1 MCALKGRDRRR
12 IKVKNKA
19 ERGMQAETRANRL
32 RIGTRG
38 SPLALWQ
45 AGHVRDLLVKAHPGI
60 EVEIVPIQTKGDRA
74 LDTPLA
80 TVGSKGLFTREIEQ
94 ALLSGAVDLAVH
106 SLKDLPTTLPARL
119 MIGAVCEREDPLDCL
134 VTKGARSLVELRA
147 EAVVATGSPRRKAQ
161 LLHLRPDLRIVDLRG
176 NVGTRL
182 RKLDESDWDAIVLA
196 KAGLVRLG
204 FENRIHCVLSQK
216 EMLPAVCQGALGI
229 EIRQD
234 DSRTAALVSPL
245 DHAPTRLAT
254 AAERAFLA
262 SLGGGCQVPIAALA
276 RVGWGTLSLEGLVAS
291 PDGRMYLRRHM
302 EGPASAAE
310 ALGKALGAE
319 ILEEGGGA
327 ILGKVPEKTSDARK
341 DKR

>member
-1 MCALKGRDRRR
+1 MEK
-12 IKVKNKA
+12 KA
-19 ERGMQAETRANRL
+19 ERGMQAETGGNRL

-60 EVEIVPIQTKGDRA
+60 RIELVPIQTKGDRV
-74 LDTPLA
+74 LDAPLA
-80 TVGSKGLFTREIEQ
+80 KVDSKGLFTREIEQ

-106 SLKDLPTTLPARL
+106 SLKDLPTTLPAGL

-134 VTKGARSLVELRA
+134 VTKGARSLAELRA

-204 FENRIHCVLSQK
+204 FENRISCVLGRK

-229 EIRQD
+229 EIRQED
-234 DSRTAALVSPL
+234 GKTAALVSPL
-245 DHAPTRLAT
+245 DHAPSRLAT

-276 RVGWGTLSLEGLVAS
+276 RVGWGTLAIEGLVAS
-291 PDGRMYLRRHM
+291 PDGRTYLRRHI

-327 ILGKVPEKTSDARK
+327 ILGEVPGKTSNE
-341 DKR
+341 

>member
-19 ERGMQAETRANRL
+19 EQGMQTAARRDIL

-45 AGHVRDLLVKAHPGI
+45 AEHVRDLLVKAHPGI
-60 EVEIVPIQTKGDRA
+60 KIELVPIQTKGDRV
-74 LDTPLA
+74 LDAPLA
-80 TVGSKGLFTREIEQ
+80 KVDTKGVFTREIEQ

-106 SLKDLPTTLPARL
+106 SLKDLPTTLPAGL

-134 VTKGARSLVELRA
+134 VAKGARSLAELRA

-204 FENRIHCVLSQK
+204 FENRISCVLGRK

-229 EIRQD
+229 EIRQED
-234 DSRTAALVSPL
+234 GKTAALVSPL
-245 DHAPTRLAT
+245 DHTPSRLAA

-276 RVGWGTLSLEGLVAS
+276 RVGWGTLTLEGLVAS
-291 PDGRMYLRRHM
+291 PDGRTYLRRHI

-327 ILGKVPEKTSDARK
+327 ILRGIPEKTDNE
-341 DKR
+341 

>member
-1 MCALKGRDRRR
+1 M
-12 IKVKNKA
+12 
-19 ERGMQAETRANRL
+19 
-32 RIGTRG
+32 
-38 SPLALWQ
+38 WQ

-60 EVEIVPIQTKGDRA
+60 RIELVPIQTKGDRV
-74 LDTPLA
+74 LDAPLA
-80 TVGSKGLFTREIEQ
+80 KVDSKGIFTREIEQ

-106 SLKDLPTTLPARL
+106 SLKDLPTTLPAGL

-134 VTKGARSLVELRA
+134 VTKGARSLAELRA

-204 FENRIHCVLSQK
+204 FENRISCVLGRK

-229 EIRQD
+229 EIRQED
-234 DSRTAALVSPL
+234 GKTAALVSPL
-245 DHAPTRLAT
+245 DHAPSRLAT

-276 RVGWGTLSLEGLVAS
+276 RVGWGTLAIEGLVAS
-291 PDGRMYLRRHM
+291 PDGRTYLRRHI

-327 ILGKVPEKTSDARK
+327 ILGEVPGKTSNE
-341 DKR
+341 

>member
-1 MCALKGRDRRR
+1 M
-12 IKVKNKA
+12 
-19 ERGMQAETRANRL
+19 
-32 RIGTRG
+32 
-38 SPLALWQ
+38 WQ

-60 EVEIVPIQTKGDRA
+60 RIELVPIQTKGDRV
-74 LDTPLA
+74 LDAPLA
-80 TVGSKGLFTREIEQ
+80 KVDSKGLFTREIEQ

-106 SLKDLPTTLPARL
+106 SLKDLPTTLPAGL

-134 VTKGARSLVELRA
+134 VTKGARSLAELRA

-182 RKLDESDWDAIVLA
+182 RKLDESDWEAIVLA
-196 KAGLVRLG
+196 KAGLIRLG
-204 FENRIHCVLSQK
+204 FESRIHCVLSQK

-229 EIRQD
+229 EIRQED
-234 DSRTAALVSPL
+234 GKTATLVSPL
-245 DHAPTRLAT
+245 DHAPSRLAT

-262 SLGGGCQVPIAALA
+262 NLGGGCQLPIAALA
-276 RVGWGTLSLEGLVAS
+276 RVGWGTLALEGLVAS
-291 PDGRMYLRRHM
+291 PDGRVYLRRHM

-319 ILEEGGGA
+319 ILALGAADILQRTEEA
-327 ILGKVPEKTSDARK
+327 Q
-341 DKR
+341 

>member
-19 ERGMQAETRANRL
+19 EWGMQTATRGNRL

-45 AGHVRDLLVKAHPGI
+45 AGHVRGLLEKAHPGI
-60 EVEIVPIQTKGDRA
+60 EVEIVPIQTKGDRV

-106 SLKDLPTTLPARL
+106 SLKDLPTALPAGL

-134 VTKGARSLVELRA
+134 VTKGARSLAELRA

-196 KAGLVRLG
+196 KAGLIRLG
-204 FENRIHCVLSQK
+204 FESRIHCVLSQK

-229 EIRQD
+229 EIRQED
-234 DSRTAALVSPL
+234 GKTATLVSPL
-245 DHAPTRLAT
+245 DHAPSRLAT

-262 SLGGGCQVPIAALA
+262 SLGGGCQLPIAALA
-276 RVGWGTLSLEGLVAS
+276 RVGWGTLTLEGLVAS
-291 PDGRMYLRRHM
+291 PDGRVYLRRHM

-319 ILEEGGGA
+319 ILALGAADILQRTEEA
-327 ILGKVPEKTSDARK
+327 Q
-341 DKR
+341 

>member
-19 ERGMQAETRANRL
+19 EQGMQTAARRDIL

-45 AGHVRDLLVKAHPGI
+45 AEHVRDLLVKAHPGI
-60 EVEIVPIQTKGDRA
+60 KIELVPIQTKGDRV
-74 LDTPLA
+74 LDAPLA
-80 TVGSKGLFTREIEQ
+80 KVDTKGVFTREIEQ

-106 SLKDLPTTLPARL
+106 SLKDLPTTLPAGL

-134 VTKGARSLVELRA
+134 VTKGARSLAELRA

-182 RKLDESDWDAIVLA
+182 KKLDESDWDAIVLA

-204 FENRIHCVLSQK
+204 FENRISCVLGRK

-229 EIRQD
+229 EIRQED
-234 DSRTAALVSPL
+234 GKTAALVSPL
-245 DHAPTRLAT
+245 DHTPSRLAT

-276 RVGWGTLSLEGLVAS
+276 RVGWGTLTLEGLVAS
-291 PDGRMYLRRHM
+291 PDGRMYLRRHI

-327 ILGKVPEKTSDARK
+327 ILRGIPEKTDNE
-341 DKR
+341 

>member
-1 MCALKGRDRRR
+1 MR
-12 IKVKNKA
+12 
-19 ERGMQAETRANRL
+19 AETRGNRL

-45 AGHVRDLLVKAHPGI
+45 AEHVRDLLVKAHPGI
-60 EVEIVPIQTKGDRA
+60 KIELVPIQTKGDRV
-74 LDTPLA
+74 LDAPLA
-80 TVGSKGLFTREIEQ
+80 KVDTKGVFTREIEQ

-106 SLKDLPTTLPARL
+106 SLKDLPTTLPAGL

-134 VTKGARSLVELRA
+134 VTKGARSLAELRA

-204 FENRIHCVLSQK
+204 FENRISCVLGRK

-229 EIRQD
+229 EIRQED
-234 DSRTAALVSPL
+234 GKTAALVSPL
-245 DHAPTRLAT
+245 DHTPSRLAT

-276 RVGWGTLSLEGLVAS
+276 RVGWGTLTLEGLVAS
-291 PDGRMYLRRHM
+291 PDGRTYLRRHI

-327 ILGKVPEKTSDARK
+327 ILRGIPEKTDNE
-341 DKR
+341 

>member
-1 MCALKGRDRRR
+1 MW
-12 IKVKNKA
+12 
-19 ERGMQAETRANRL
+19 QAE
-32 RIGTRG
+32 
-38 SPLALWQ
+38 
-45 AGHVRDLLVKAHPGI
+45 HVRNLLVKAHPGI
-60 EVEIVPIQTKGDRA
+60 KIELVPIQTKGDRV
-74 LDTPLA
+74 LDAPLA
-80 TVGSKGLFTREIEQ
+80 KVDSKGLFTREIEQ

-119 MIGAVCEREDPLDCL
+119 IIGAVCEREDPLDCL
-134 VTKGARSLVELRA
+134 VTKGARSLAELPA

-204 FENRIHCVLSQK
+204 FENRISCVLGRK

-229 EIRQD
+229 EIRQED
-234 DSRTAALVSPL
+234 GKTAALVSPL
-245 DHAPTRLAT
+245 DHAPSRLAT

-276 RVGWGTLSLEGLVAS
+276 RVGWGTLAIEGLVAS
-291 PDGRMYLRRHM
+291 PDGRTYLRRHI

-327 ILGKVPEKTSDARK
+327 ILGEVPGKTSNE
-341 DKR
+341 

>member
-1 MCALKGRDRRR
+1 MR
-12 IKVKNKA
+12 
-19 ERGMQAETRANRL
+19 AETRGNRL

-45 AGHVRDLLVKAHPGI
+45 AEHVRDLLVKAHPGI
-60 EVEIVPIQTKGDRA
+60 KIELVPIQTKGDRV
-74 LDTPLA
+74 LDAPLA
-80 TVGSKGLFTREIEQ
+80 KVDTKGVFTREIEQ

-106 SLKDLPTTLPARL
+106 SLKDLPTTLPAGL

-134 VTKGARSLVELRA
+134 VAKGARSLAELRA

-182 RKLDESDWDAIVLA
+182 KKLDESDWDAIVLA

-204 FENRIHCVLSQK
+204 FENRISCVLGRK

-229 EIRQD
+229 EIRQED
-234 DSRTAALVSPL
+234 GKTAALVSPL
-245 DHAPTRLAT
+245 DHTPSHLAT

-276 RVGWGTLSLEGLVAS
+276 RVGWGTLTLEGLVAS
-291 PDGRMYLRRHM
+291 PDGRTYLRRHI

-327 ILGKVPEKTSDARK
+327 ILGVVPEKTTDE
-341 DKR
+341 

>member
-1 MCALKGRDRRR
+1 
-12 IKVKNKA
+12 
-19 ERGMQAETRANRL
+19 
-32 RIGTRG
+32 
-38 SPLALWQ
+38 LWQ
-45 AGHVRDLLVKAHPGI
+45 AEHVRNLLVKAHPGI
-60 EVEIVPIQTKGDRA
+60 KIELVPIQTKGDRV
-74 LDTPLA
+74 LDAPLA
-80 TVGSKGLFTREIEQ
+80 KVDSKGIFTREIEQ

-106 SLKDLPTTLPARL
+106 SLKDLPTTLPAGL

-134 VTKGARSLVELRA
+134 VTKGARSLAELPA

-204 FENRIHCVLSQK
+204 FENRISCVLGRK

-229 EIRQD
+229 EIRQED
-234 DSRTAALVSPL
+234 GKTAALVSPL
-245 DHAPTRLAT
+245 DHAPSRLAT

-276 RVGWGTLSLEGLVAS
+276 RVGWGTLAIEGLVAS
-291 PDGRMYLRRHM
+291 PDGRTYLRRHI

-327 ILGKVPEKTSDARK
+327 ILGEVPGKTSNE
-341 DKR
+341 

>member
-19 ERGMQAETRANRL
+19 EQGMRAETRGNRL

-45 AGHVRDLLVKAHPGI
+45 AEHVRDLLVKAHPGI
-60 EVEIVPIQTKGDRA
+60 KIELVPIQTKGDRV
-74 LDTPLA
+74 LDAPLA
-80 TVGSKGLFTREIEQ
+80 KVDTKGVFTREIEQ

-106 SLKDLPTTLPARL
+106 SLKDLPTTLPAGL

-134 VTKGARSLVELRA
+134 VTKGARSLAELRA

-204 FENRIHCVLSQK
+204 FENRISCVLGRK

-229 EIRQD
+229 EIRQED
-234 DSRTAALVSPL
+234 GKTAALVSPL
-245 DHAPTRLAT
+245 DHTPSRLAT

-276 RVGWGTLSLEGLVAS
+276 RVGWGTLTLEGLVAS
-291 PDGRMYLRRHM
+291 PDGRTYLRRHI

-327 ILGKVPEKTSDARK
+327 ILRGIPEKTDNE
-341 DKR
+341 

>member
-1 MCALKGRDRRR
+1 MW
-12 IKVKNKA
+12 
-19 ERGMQAETRANRL
+19 QAE
-32 RIGTRG
+32 
-38 SPLALWQ
+38 
-45 AGHVRDLLVKAHPGI
+45 HVRNLLVKAHPGI
-60 EVEIVPIQTKGDRA
+60 KIELVPIQTKGDRV
-74 LDTPLA
+74 LDAPLA
-80 TVGSKGLFTREIEQ
+80 KVDSKGIFTREIEQ

-134 VTKGARSLVELRA
+134 VTKGARSLAELRA

-204 FENRIHCVLSQK
+204 FENRISCVLGRK

-229 EIRQD
+229 EIRQED
-234 DSRTAALVSPL
+234 GKTAALVSPL
-245 DHAPTRLAT
+245 DHAPSRLAT

-276 RVGWGTLSLEGLVAS
+276 RVGWGTLAIEGLVAS
-291 PDGRMYLRRHM
+291 PDGRTYLRRHI

-327 ILGKVPEKTSDARK
+327 ILGEVPGKTSNE
-341 DKR
+341 

>member
-1 MCALKGRDRRR
+1 
-12 IKVKNKA
+12 
-19 ERGMQAETRANRL
+19 MQMETRGNRL

-45 AGHVRDLLVKAHPGI
+45 AGHVRDLLLKAHPGI
-60 EVEIVPIQTKGDRA
+60 KIELVPIQTKGDRV

-106 SLKDLPTTLPARL
+106 SLKDLPTTLPAGL
-119 MIGAVCEREDPLDCL
+119 AIGAVCEREDPLDCL
-134 VTKGARSLVELRA
+134 VTKGARSLAELRA

-182 RKLDESDWDAIVLA
+182 RKLDESDWEAIVLA

-204 FENRIHCVLSQK
+204 FERRIHCVLSQK

-229 EIRQD
+229 EIRQED
-234 DSRTAALVSPL
+234 GKTATLVSPL
-245 DHAPTRLAT
+245 DHAPSRLAT

-262 SLGGGCQVPIAALA
+262 SLGGGCQLPIAALA
-276 RVGWGTLSLEGLVAS
+276 RVGWGTLTLEGLVAS
-291 PDGRMYLRRHM
+291 PDGRVYLRRHM

-319 ILEEGGGA
+319 ILALGAADILQRTEEA
-327 ILGKVPEKTSDARK
+327 Q
-341 DKR
+341 

>member
-1 MCALKGRDRRR
+1 MEK
-12 IKVKNKA
+12 KA
-19 ERGMQAETRANRL
+19 ERGMQAETGGNRL

-45 AGHVRDLLVKAHPGI
+45 AEHVRNLLVKAHPGI
-60 EVEIVPIQTKGDRA
+60 KIELVPIQTKGDRV
-74 LDTPLA
+74 LDAPLA
-80 TVGSKGLFTREIEQ
+80 KVDSKGIFTREIEQ

-134 VTKGARSLVELRA
+134 VTKGARSLAELPA

-204 FENRIHCVLSQK
+204 FENRISCVLGRK

-229 EIRQD
+229 EIRQED
-234 DSRTAALVSPL
+234 GKTAALVSPL
-245 DHAPTRLAT
+245 DHAPSRLAT

-276 RVGWGTLSLEGLVAS
+276 RVGWGTLAIEGLVAS
-291 PDGRMYLRRHM
+291 PDGRTYLRRHI

-327 ILGKVPEKTSDARK
+327 ILGEVPGKTSNE
-341 DKR
+341 

>member
-1 MCALKGRDRRR
+1 MQTAARRD
-12 IKVKNKA
+12 I
-19 ERGMQAETRANRL
+19 L

-45 AGHVRDLLVKAHPGI
+45 AEHVRDLLVKAHPGI
-60 EVEIVPIQTKGDRA
+60 KIELVPIQTKGDRV
-74 LDTPLA
+74 LDAPLA
-80 TVGSKGLFTREIEQ
+80 KVDTKGVFTREIEQ

-106 SLKDLPTTLPARL
+106 SLKDLPTTLPAGL

-134 VTKGARSLVELRA
+134 VAKGARSLAELRA

-204 FENRIHCVLSQK
+204 FENRISCVLGRK

-229 EIRQD
+229 EIRQED
-234 DSRTAALVSPL
+234 GKTAALVSPL
-245 DHAPTRLAT
+245 DHTPSRLAT

-276 RVGWGTLSLEGLVAS
+276 RVGWGTLTLEGLVAS
-291 PDGRMYLRRHM
+291 PDGRTYLRRHI

-327 ILGKVPEKTSDARK
+327 ILGVVPEKTTYE
-341 DKR
+341 

>member
-1 MCALKGRDRRR
+1 MEK
-12 IKVKNKA
+12 KA
-19 ERGMQAETRANRL
+19 ERGMQAETGGNRL

-60 EVEIVPIQTKGDRA
+60 RIELVPIQTKGDRV
-74 LDTPLA
+74 LDAPLA
-80 TVGSKGLFTREIEQ
+80 KVDSKGIFTREIEQ

-134 VTKGARSLVELRA
+134 VTKGARSLAELPA

-204 FENRIHCVLSQK
+204 FENRISCVLGRK

-229 EIRQD
+229 EIRQED
-234 DSRTAALVSPL
+234 GKTAALVSPL
-245 DHAPTRLAT
+245 DHAPSRLAT

-276 RVGWGTLSLEGLVAS
+276 RVGWGTLAIEGLVAS
-291 PDGRMYLRRHM
+291 PDGRTYLRRHI

-327 ILGKVPEKTSDARK
+327 ILGEVPGKTSNE
-341 DKR
+341 

>member
-19 ERGMQAETRANRL
+19 EQGMQTAARRDIL

-45 AGHVRDLLVKAHPGI
+45 AEHVRDLLVKAHPGI
-60 EVEIVPIQTKGDRA
+60 KIELVPIQTKGDRV
-74 LDTPLA
+74 LDAPLA
-80 TVGSKGLFTREIEQ
+80 KVDTKGVFTREIEQ

-106 SLKDLPTTLPARL
+106 SLKDLPTTLPAGL

-134 VTKGARSLVELRA
+134 VTKGARSLAELRA

-204 FENRIHCVLSQK
+204 FENRISCVLGRK

-229 EIRQD
+229 EIRQED
-234 DSRTAALVSPL
+234 GKTAALVSPL
-245 DHAPTRLAT
+245 DHTPSRLAT

-276 RVGWGTLSLEGLVAS
+276 RVGWGTLTLEGLVAS
-291 PDGRMYLRRHM
+291 PDGRTYLRRHI

-327 ILGKVPEKTSDARK
+327 ILGVVPEKTTDE
-341 DKR
+341 